1 MTKWIGCILL
11 VFTTP
16 LIAQVNCVTTPDQ
29 LGPYFIENAPMITN
43 DTLAPGVNDTARAL
57 QLTFYVSSN
66 CDTVDLDTLASTY
79 MVELWHANALGD
91 YSNVDGNPNDF
102 AYRGKLELSG
112 KSTVF
117 HTELPGIY
125 PNRPSHIHLKSY
137 LTSAWFTD
145 TLVTQIYFEGDSLI
159 PFDVANT
166 FPERWI
172 RLDTSA
178 NGFTGGFAFGL
189 ALNIGMNEQEDRLW
203 TCFPNP
209 ASNTLT
215 LKTTGSIRAIQI
227 IDMRGSVHFEGDLAD
242 GGTIDI
248 SDWPRGSYIVR
259 RDGTAQ
265 LLLVQ

>member
-1 MTKWIGCILL
+1 MKKWIGCIML

-16 LIAQVNCVTTPDQ
+16 LLAQVNCVTTPDH
-29 LGPYFIENAPMITN
+29 LGPYFIENAPIITN

-79 MVELWHANALGD
+79 MVELWHANTLGE

-112 KSTVF
+112 KSTIF

-125 PNRPSHIHLKSY
+125 PYRPSHIHLKSY
-137 LTSAWFTD
+137 LTDAWFTD
-145 TLVTQIYFEGDSLI
+145 TLVTQVYFEGDSLI

-172 RLDTSA
+172 RLDTTA
-178 NGFTGGFAFGL
+178 KGFTGGFAFGL
-189 ALNIGMNEQEDRLW
+189 ALHIGMKERDDTPW

-209 ASNTLT
+209 AKNTLT